1 MSSHSSPNQKEGL
14 PVSTFGWMVGGFVIA
29 ALLVVMGAM
38 AYFEPEALKLGLLRV
53 FAAFMSPFLL
63 EFLLFII
70 FLSSVVLLN
79 WWRRR
84 RDGSEWVYLEE
95 DHSGE
100 DSGQPAGLH
109 DAVFAAPPED
119 VDADQT
125 RWAEIDGLIEMG
137 AFDEAAA
144 EIAAMPEHAVNSDRG
159 LESRIALAQATGKA
173 DLAAK
178 LQVQL
183 ES

>member
-1 MSSHSSPNQKEGL
+1 
-14 PVSTFGWMVGGFVIA
+14 MVGGFVAA

-63 EFLLFII
+63 EFLFFII
-70 FLSSVVLLN
+70 FLSSVILLN
-79 WWRRR
+79 WVRRR

-100 DSGQPAGLH
+100 DSGQAAGLH
-109 DAVFAAPPED
+109 DALFIDPPEE

-125 RWAEIDGLIEMG
+125 RWAEIDGLIAMG

-144 EIAAMPEHAVNSDRG
+144 EIAAMPGHSVQSPRG
-159 LESRIALAQATGKA
+159 LETRIALATATGKL
-173 DLAAK
+173 DLVAQ
-178 LQVQL
+178 LQAQL
-183 ES
+183 GRDAN